1 LRFIALLLSTSRSVP
16 EKTMPKKILLITPP
30 FTQLNTPYPATPYL
44 KGFLKLQGY
53 DVFQADLCIE
63 LINRIFS
70 REGFHELFALAKGS
84 RKDISPNSLRIIDNG
99 QHYLQTVGQVM
110 DFLQYR
116 DNTLAQLICSDAFL
130 PRASRFD
137 QLPDLE
143 WSFGNIGV
151 NDRARFLA
159 TLYIEDIGDLIKD
172 AITPYFGFSRY
183 ADKLGMSAHSFAPL
197 EEALE
202 QPHTVLEAWL
212 IELLQKSIERH
223 RPDVVGITIPFP
235 GNLYA
240 GLMCGR
246 HIKRTAPHIKIVAG
260 GGFVNTELRELS
272 EPAVFNYVDFITLDD
287 GELPF
292 LNILKFLE
300 GNTNARILTRTFV
313 RLEDVV
319 SYFNDAQGN
328 DFPHSVTGCPDY
340 SDLPL
345 DRYLSLIEIA
355 NPMHRLWSD
364 GRWNK
369 LTVAHGCYWHRCS
382 FCDTTLDYI
391 KRHDTAPAALL
402 VDRIEQVIAQTGQTG
417 FHFVD
422 EAAPPAAL
430 KELALELLRRKIS
443 ISWWTNIRFENAFTE
458 DLCRLLAA
466 SGCIAATG
474 GLEAASDRL
483 LKLMNKGVD
492 LRQAARVCRNFR
504 DAGIMVHAYL
514 MYGFPTQT
522 ARETVDALEIVRQFF
537 GEGLIQSAYWHAF
550 TATVHSDVG
559 MDPGKYHCTIPSLPA
574 GGFAKNDLVHEDPTG
589 CDHRSFA
596 PGLNKAVYNYMHGI
610 GIDLAVKTWFD
621 IRVPSVSVKR
631 DFVERSLKE
640 GPVLEG
646 ERLNSRVL
654 WIESQPRCMPKD
666 PAKKGSQGRKS
677 GLVFTSKTGGFTL
690 FFTTEAGEWLNAHF
704 PKFSAQNAE
713 LLSLEELKRDYEERF
728 SSPFRSF
735 LRSREWNSLREKGLL
750 LI

>member
-1 LRFIALLLSTSRSVP
+1 
-16 EKTMPKKILLITPP
+16 MHKKILLITPP
-30 FTQLNTPYPATPYL
+30 FTQLNTPYPAAPYL
-44 KGFLKLQGY
+44 KGFLKLHGH
-53 DVFQADLCIE
+53 DVFQADLGIE
-63 LINRIFS
+63 LINKIFS
-70 REGFHELFALAKGS
+70 REGFHELFAHAKNTD
-84 RKDISPNSLRIIDNG
+84 RELCRNSHRIINNE
-99 QHYLQTVGQVM
+99 QHYLQTVDQVM

-116 DNTLAQLICSDAFL
+116 DNTLAQLLCSDTFL

-137 QLPDLE
+137 QMPDLE
-143 WSFGNIGV
+143 WSFGSIGV

-183 ADKLGMSAHSFAPL
+183 AEKLGMSAHSFAPIDVAL
-197 EEALE
+197 RQPDTLIEAR
-202 QPHTVLEAWL
+202 L
-212 IELLQKSIERH
+212 IELLKNHIEQQC
-223 RPDVVGITIPFP
+223 PDVVGITIPFP

-240 GLMCGR
+240 GLKCGQW
-246 HIKRTAPHIKIVAG
+246 IKRTAPHIKIVAG

-287 GELPF
+287 GERPF
-292 LNILKFLE
+292 LDILNYLRGEKSA
-300 GNTNARILTRTFV
+300 GVLTRTFV
-313 RLEDVV
+313 RIEDEVT
-319 SYFNDAQGN
+319 YRNDDQGKHRS
-328 DFPHSVTGCPDY
+328 PSETGCPDY

-345 DRYLSLIEIA
+345 ERYLSLIEIA

-391 KRHDTAPAALL
+391 KRYESTPAPLL
-402 VDRIEQVIAQTGQTG
+402 VDRIEQVIVQTGQTG

-443 ISWWTNIRFENAFTE
+443 ISWWTNIRFEHAFTG

-492 LRQAARVCRNFR
+492 LRQAAQACRNFSES
-504 DAGIMVHAYL
+504 GIMVHAYL

-522 ARETVDALEIVRQFF
+522 AQETIDALEIVRQFF
-537 GEGLIQSAYWHAF
+537 NEGLIQSAFWHLF

-559 MDPGKYHCTIPSLPA
+559 NDPGKYHCTIAARPA
-574 GGFAKNDLVHEDPTG
+574 GRFAKNDLVHEDPAG
-589 CDHRSFA
+589 CDHQAFA
-596 PGLNKAVYNYMHGI
+596 QGLNKAVYNFMHGI
-610 GIDLAVKTWFD
+610 GTDLAIKEWFD
-621 IRVPSVSVKR
+621 VRVPAISVKK
-631 DFVERSLKE
+631 DFVERAIKE
-640 GPVLEG
+640 GPVFDG
-646 ERLNSRVL
+646 ERLGSRVL
-654 WIESQPRCMPKD
+654 WIENQPRFIPYD
-666 PAKKGSQGRKS
+666 PSRKGDPGRNGK
-677 GLVFTSKTGGFTL
+677 LVFTTKTESFTL
-690 FFTTEAGEWLNAHF
+690 TVNREIGEWLNTNF
-704 PKFSAQNAE
+704 PRFSALNTE
-713 LLSLEELKRDYEERF
+713 LLSLEKLKQDYEKHF
-728 SSPFRSF
+728 SAPFQSF
-735 LRSREWNSLREKGLL
+735 LRSKEWNTLREQGLL